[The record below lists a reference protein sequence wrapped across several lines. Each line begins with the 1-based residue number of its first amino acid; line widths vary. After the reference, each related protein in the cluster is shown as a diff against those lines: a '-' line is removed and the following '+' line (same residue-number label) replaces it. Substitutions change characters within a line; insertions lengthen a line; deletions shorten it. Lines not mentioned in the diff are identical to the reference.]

1 MIMFILQ
8 RSIFRL
14 PESARLNQGPKFAA
28 ENGTV
33 EPVDV
38 HVGGGV
44 QDEQHVAEVTDN
56 EHPVR
61 EGVEVAGH
69 HALVGMSQCEDLVQV
84 QQDSRK
90 IARHESDH
98 DAHEQQSSLVLDH
111 PARVAILRTIR
122 RLLTDQSMRP
132 KKWLR
137 GHLVR
142 KSRYLRIYVL
152 RLW

>member
-14 PESARLNQGPKFAA
+14 AESARLNQGPKFAA

-122 RLLTDQSMRP
+122 RLLTDQSMRS

-152 RLW
+152 SLW

>member
-1 MIMFILQ
+1 M
-8 RSIFRL
+8 
-14 PESARLNQGPKFAA
+14 A
-28 ENGTV
+28 EI
-33 EPVDV
+33 
-38 HVGGGV
+38 
-44 QDEQHVAEVTDN
+44 TDN

-84 QQDSRK
+84 QQDPRK

-122 RLLTDQSMRP
+122 RLLTDQSMRS
-132 KKWLR
+132 KKMVTLGAGTR
-137 GHLVR
+137 
-142 KSRYLRIYVL
+142 SRIQA
-152 RLW
+152 RLSGMNTYYART

>member
-1 MIMFILQ
+1 M
-8 RSIFRL
+8 
-14 PESARLNQGPKFAA
+14 A
-28 ENGTV
+28 EI
-33 EPVDV
+33 
-38 HVGGGV
+38 
-44 QDEQHVAEVTDN
+44 TDN

-84 QQDSRK
+84 QQDPRK

-122 RLLTDQSMRP
+122 RLLTDQSMRS
-132 KKWLR
+132 KKMVTLGAGTRSRIQARLSGMNTYYARISKLVSDFLYLKRSLVHTLAQLGWLR
-137 GHLVR
+137 TE
-142 KSRYLRIYVL
+142 SQAD
-152 RLW
+152 